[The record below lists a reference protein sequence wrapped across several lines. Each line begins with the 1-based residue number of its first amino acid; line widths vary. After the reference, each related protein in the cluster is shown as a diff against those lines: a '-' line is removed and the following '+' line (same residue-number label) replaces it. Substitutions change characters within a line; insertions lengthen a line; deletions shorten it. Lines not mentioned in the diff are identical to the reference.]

1 MRYGDAVSGSK
12 KHFFES
18 FPNLCLASSGFLIE
32 VEFLMLQSGVPPLS
46 YPHVAG
52 HYIYISVSGGG
63 ILRPAGHR
71 RIGAPLLFVIRH

>member
-32 VEFLMLQSGVPPLS
+32 VEFLMFQSGVPPLS

-52 HYIYISVSGGG
+52 HYITELS
-63 ILRPAGHR
+63 LTRP
-71 RIGAPLLFVIRH
+71 I